1 MESHLEKQNRDVLQ
15 KSLKEMISTLP
26 KESCWGLPEDQY
38 QYQGFWFIPPFLQ
51 GALSAQQQFQAQPT
65 DIILCSSLRT
75 GTAWLKSLT
84 FATITRTS
92 YNDSTTPL
100 LSKMPHDVVPYMEFD
115 HAQFSTNRHLGIP
128 LLATHLPYSFLPR
141 SIIDSGCKL
150 IYICRD
156 PKDTFVSLYNFIAGH
171 CKSKNAQPIQLDEA
185 FELFYEGVSPFGPYW
200 DHVLGYW
207 KASLEH
213 PDKLMFLKYEELVED
228 TVLYLKKIAEFMGY
242 PFSPEEQ
249 QQGVPEKIVQLCS
262 FDKLSGLEVNKTGK
276 HCEGQGNLEM
286 ENKIFFRKGKV
297 GDWKNYLTTEM
308 AQRLDQQTLQK
319 LSGSGLSL

>member
-1 MESHLEKQNRDVLQ
+1 MESHIEIQNEDALQ
-15 KSLKEMISTLP
+15 KSFKEMISTLP
-26 KESCWGLPEDQY
+26 KGNCWGCFEDLC
-38 QYQGFWFIPPFLQ
+38 QYQGFWFFSTFLQ

-65 DIILCSSLRT
+65 DIILCSSPRT

-84 FATITRTS
+84 FATITRTL
-92 YNDSTTPL
+92 YDDSTTPL
-100 LSKMPHDVVPYMEFD
+100 LSKMPHDVVPFMEFD

-128 LLATHLPYSFLPR
+128 LLATHLPYSLLPR

-156 PKDTFVSLYNFIAGH
+156 PKDTFVSLYHFAARYS
-171 CKSKNAQPIQLDEA
+171 KSQNTQPIQLDEA
-185 FELFYEGVSPFGPYW
+185 FELFYEGGSPYGPYW

-228 TVLYLKKIAEFMGY
+228 TVLYLKKIAAYMGY
-242 PFSPEEQ
+242 PFSSEEQ
-249 QQGVPEKIVQLCS
+249 QQWVPENIVKMCS
-262 FDKLSGLEVNKTGK
+262 FENLSGLEVNKTGR
-276 HCEGQGNLEM
+276 HREGQGNLGL
-286 ENKIFFRKGKV
+286 ENNIYFRKGKP

-308 AQRLDQQTLQK
+308 AQRLDQRTMQK

>member
-1 MESHLEKQNRDVLQ
+1 MESHLETQNRDVLQ
-15 KSLKEMISTLP
+15 KSFEEMISTLP
-26 KESCWGLPEDQY
+26 KENCWGYSEDQY
-38 QYQGFWFIPPFLQ
+38 QYQGFWFTPRFLR

-65 DIILCSSLRT
+65 DIILCSSPRT

-100 LSKMPHDVVPYMEFD
+100 LSKMPHDVVPFMEFD

-156 PKDTFVSLYNFIAGH
+156 PKDTFVSLYHFIARYY
-171 CKSKNAQPIQLDEA
+171 KSQNTQPIQLDEA
-185 FELFYEGVSPFGPYW
+185 FELFYEGVSLYGPYW

-207 KASLEH
+207 KASLER
-213 PDKLMFLKYEELVED
+213 PDKLMFLKYEDLVED
-228 TVLYLKKIAEFMGY
+228 TVLYLKKTAEFMGY
-242 PFSPEEQ
+242 PFSSEEQ
-249 QQGVPEKIVQLCS
+249 Q
-262 FDKLSGLEVNKTGK
+262 
-276 HCEGQGNLEM
+276 
-286 ENKIFFRKGKV
+286 
-297 GDWKNYLTTEM
+297 
-308 AQRLDQQTLQK
+308 
-319 LSGSGLSL
+319 

>member
-1 MESHLEKQNRDVLQ
+1 MESHLEKRNGDVLQ
-15 KSLKEMISTLP
+15 QSFKEMISTLP
-26 KESCWGLPEDQY
+26 KENRWGFLEDYY
-38 QYQGFWFIPPFLQ
+38 QYQGFWISPSFLQ

-65 DIILCSSLRT
+65 DVILCSSLRT
-75 GTAWLKSLT
+75 GTGWLKSLT

-100 LSKMPHDVVPYMEFD
+100 LHTLPHDVVPFLEFD
-115 HAQFSTNRHLGIP
+115 HSQFSTNLHLGIP
-128 LLATHLPYSFLPR
+128 LLATHLPYSFLPK
-141 SIIDSGCKL
+141 SIIDSGCKI

-156 PKDTFVSLYNFIAGH
+156 PKDTFVSLYHFIAGH

-242 PFSPEEQ
+242 PFSSEEQ
-249 QQGVPEKIVQLCS
+249 QQGVPENIVQLCS
-262 FDKLSGLEVNKTGK
+262 FDNLSGLEVNKTGK

-286 ENKIFFRKGKV
+286 ENNIFFRKGKV

-308 AQRLDQQTLQK
+308 AQRFDQRTMQK

>member
-1 MESHLEKQNRDVLQ
+1 MESHVEKQNRDVLQ
-15 KSLKEMISTLP
+15 KSFEEMISTLP
-26 KESCWGLPEDQY
+26 KVNFWGLPLDLY
-38 QYQGFWFIPPFLQ
+38 QYQGFWLTLPFLQ

-75 GTAWLKSLT
+75 GTTWLKSLT
-84 FATITRTS
+84 FTTIARTS

-100 LSKMPHDVVPYMEFD
+100 LSKVPHDVVPYMEFD
-115 HAQFSTNRHLGIP
+115 HAQFSTNRHLGSP

-156 PKDTFVSLYNFIAGH
+156 PKDTFVSFYHFIAKYS
-171 CKSKNAQPIQLDEA
+171 KSLDTQIIQLDEA
-185 FELFYEGVSPFGPYW
+185 FELFYEGVSMYGSYW

-213 PDKLMFLKYEELVED
+213 PDKLMFLKYEDLVEN
-228 TVLYLKKIAEFMGY
+228 TVLYLKKIAEFIGY
-242 PFSPEEQ
+242 PFSSKEQ
-249 QQGVPEKIVQLCS
+249 QEGVPENIVQMCS
-262 FDKLSGLEVNKTGK
+262 FENLSGLEVNKIGK
-276 HCEGQGNLEM
+276 HRAGQGNLEV
-286 ENKIFFRKGKV
+286 ENNIFFRKGKV

-308 AQRLDQQTLQK
+308 SQRLDQRTLQK

>member
-1 MESHLEKQNRDVLQ
+1 MESHLETQNRDVLQ
-15 KSLKEMISTLP
+15 KSFEEMISTLP
-26 KESCWGLPEDQY
+26 KENCWGYSEDQY
-38 QYQGFWFIPPFLQ
+38 QYQGFWFTPRFLR

-65 DIILCSSLRT
+65 DIILCSSPRT

-100 LSKMPHDVVPYMEFD
+100 LSKMPHDVVPFMEFD

-156 PKDTFVSLYNFIAGH
+156 PKDTFVSFLY
-171 CKSKNAQPIQLDEA
+171 
-185 FELFYEGVSPFGPYW
+185 GPYW

-207 KASLEH
+207 KASLER
-213 PDKLMFLKYEELVED
+213 PDKLMFLKYEDLVED
-228 TVLYLKKIAEFMGY
+228 TVLYLKKTAEFMG
-242 PFSPEEQ
+242 
-249 QQGVPEKIVQLCS
+249 VPENIVKMCS
-262 FDKLSGLEVNKTGK
+262 FDNLSGLEVNKTGR
-276 HCEGQGNLEM
+276 HRET
-286 ENKIFFRKGKV
+286 ENSIFFRNGKV
-297 GDWKNYLTTEM
+297 GDWKNYLTTKM
-308 AQRLDQQTLQK
+308 AQRLDQRTMQK